1 MCIGQAKRSFLG
13 ENMMTKTSFAA
24 VICILAALPF
34 APLAQ
39 AQQCPAGLTNPL
51 QLIDGTTWSFHLESP
66 AFSSANAAV
75 GIFKASFVPTNP
87 LSGVLTIRETV
98 NQNGSQLTRL
108 ATVSGR
114 YQIYPD
120 CSGGELLFMLG
131 TQPLQLEFVFG
142 QNFSLMRLLTDGDAS
157 TQFSS
162 AFSFQVLSGEA
173 KRF

>member
-1 MCIGQAKRSFLG
+1 MQTKKSFV
-13 ENMMTKTSFAA
+13 AA
-24 VICILAALPF
+24 IYILAALSF
-34 APLAQ
+34 APLAG

-66 AFSSANAAV
+66 AFNSENAAV

-87 LSGVLTIRETV
+87 FTGVLAITETV

-108 ATVSGR
+108 AQVSGR
-114 YQIYPD
+114 YIVYAD

-131 TQPLQLEFVFG
+131 LQPVQLEFVFG
-142 QNFSLMRLLTDGDAS
+142 QNFSQMRLLTDGDAS
-157 TQFSS
+157 TEINNTLG
-162 AFSFQVLSGEA
+162 FQVLNGQA